1 MNHSFLSR
9 TVCRYT
15 GICAALLLSA
25 ACPVM
30 AKYPEFGGP
39 KQFDLLCRG
48 QFERVLDW
56 YIPTPG
62 AGPGGDEP
70 RVRAAHN
77 HLIIDM
83 LSMQYLEED
92 QYHPAKIPQYKDG
105 FLYLYNDP
113 ASLLWTINLNKYT
126 SVFVKRDPDGAIY
139 VEKMKCRLA
148 KFSGFP
154 FVPSTPEEA
163 REMLK
168 KKGSLSRPKEGRV
181 R

>member
-1 MNHSFLSR
+1 MSILSLSHKVR
-9 TVCRYT
+9 RAAAIWA
-15 GICAALLLSA
+15 GLLICMSQ
-25 ACPVM
+25 PVW
-30 AKYPEFGGP
+30 AEYPEFGGP

-48 QFERVLDW
+48 QSERVLDR
-56 YIPTPG
+56 YLPMPM
-62 AGPGGDEP
+62 AGTGREEP
-70 RVRAAHN
+70 RVQAAHN
-77 HLIIDM
+77 HFIIDM
-83 LSMQYLEED
+83 VSMQYLGED
-92 QYHPAKIPQYKDG
+92 QYHPKKIPQYRDG

-168 KKGSLSRPKEGRV
+168 KKGSLSRPK
-181 R
+181 